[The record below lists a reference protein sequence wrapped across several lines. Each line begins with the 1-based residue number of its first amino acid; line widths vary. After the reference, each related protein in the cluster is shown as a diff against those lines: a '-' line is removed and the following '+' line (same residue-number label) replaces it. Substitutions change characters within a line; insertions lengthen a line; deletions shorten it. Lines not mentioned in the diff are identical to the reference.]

1 MTHDTSQNLQIG
13 DPETKVRL
21 MAQGHNLWRV
31 RMLFPTHKASEIPE
45 QLRQIKVELAHS
57 FGVADYRLEY
67 VGLYSKRKTSSGI
80 LVEMQIRRQEI
91 PVGSVRVR
99 YLPMTATDG
108 TVFSD
113 MQVAVD
119 LFPLDDFEQQL
130 TFESV
135 EERLKA
141 EGVDTGLVHWVHVRE
156 LVESCRRQQVPLLDQ
171 VVGEGVMPDVGIPA
185 KVLYRWFPSDD
196 EAAPTA
202 WMGLRVVETG
212 EELCDLNVPVSG
224 LKAGKNIFG
233 KELSPRRGNSTRLVA
248 GKGVA
253 LSTTERRFVSREE
266 GVVVFHRR
274 YQDRRMKDSPR
285 ETPAIVEAEVLQM
298 RNIRSEKAQNE
309 RWEGSIWITGSFD
322 EPARL
327 MVNGDCVFYG
337 DIADGCQIQVSGNL
351 RIFGGVGEATLTVGN
366 HLCVHGPMFKSMC
379 EVGLTAQLIGEVSD
393 CTVFAREIIADNI
406 VGGVAEAYANVS
418 TNNEF
423 VQLNKEKL
431 LAEQRAAG
439 EDALLTLRK
448 QIVRLN
454 EIFGPEM
461 LQQVTPD
468 TVQIHLLRWLR
479 QQKTLGVAS
488 YTYPQVQELRTLLE
502 LVPTLRAQMASIAGE
517 LRETSASD

>member
-1 MTHDTSQNLQIG
+1 
-13 DPETKVRL
+13 
-21 MAQGHNLWRV
+21 
-31 RMLFPTHKASEIPE
+31 
-45 QLRQIKVELAHS
+45 
-57 FGVADYRLEY
+57 
-67 VGLYSKRKTSSGI
+67 
-80 LVEMQIRRQEI
+80 
-91 PVGSVRVR
+91 
-99 YLPMTATDG
+99 
-108 TVFSD
+108 
-113 MQVAVD
+113 
-119 LFPLDDFEQQL
+119 
-130 TFESV
+130 
-135 EERLKA
+135 
-141 EGVDTGLVHWVHVRE
+141 
-156 LVESCRRQQVPLLDQ
+156 
-171 VVGEGVMPDVGIPA
+171 MP
-185 KVLYRWFPSDD
+185 
-196 EAAPTA
+196 APTA

-274 YQDRRMKDSPR
+274 FQDRRMKDSPR

-298 RNIRSEKAQNE
+298 RNIRAEKAANE